1 MPVDADHLWE
11 KLYPAAWKLARSAD
25 PIHDRIGEAF
35 RAIRDLRGEEFPPK
49 SRIVYNDIVARMT
62 SGGAVKNERGTIAT
76 GAVANTLATM
86 PEDEACEI
94 AEHIFELFV
103 QVAEV
108 HFCSGGR
115 VAAQQRPR

>member
-1 MPVDADHLWE
+1 MTVDAEHLWE

-25 PIHDRIGEAF
+25 PIHARIGDAF
-35 RAIRDLRGEEFPPK
+35 RAIRDLRGEQFPPE
-49 SRIVYNDIVARMT
+49 SRIGYNDIVDRMT
-62 SGGAVKNERGTIAT
+62 RAGAVSDENGVKV

-94 AEHIFELFV
+94 AENIFELFV

-108 HFCSGGR
+108 HFGDR
-115 VAAQQRPR
+115 HHVAQPRPR